1 MEGGGGGSAVPEGDA
16 FWRRAAWTAA
26 LAAVYFVAG
35 RLSLRLSFLPSLATP
50 VWLPSGIAVAA
61 LLLGGGWLWAGVF
74 LGSLFVSAASGQ
86 SVWIACPIAAGN
98 VLEAWLGAWAAR
110 RLAGGKEAL
119 SHPRGVAV
127 FTLLSGF
134 GAALASAAI
143 GAASLCVGRLRPWE
157 RCGSIGLSWWL
168 ADAAGIVVVAPLLIL
183 AATEKFGRWS
193 KEKSAEAGLLFA
205 AVILTGWAVL
215 GGAPAARNYP
225 LDFLCLPVV
234 LWPAFRFGR
243 RETAFTALL
252 LSGAAVGGALRGHGP
267 FFRSDVFETVLLLQI
282 FCAITAAAALAV
294 SSVVDE
300 RRRDQEILQGSRR
313 TLEEAVRSRTE
324 SLTRTLNELQDE
336 IARRGLVETA
346 LERRTRELASSNQE
360 LQQFASVVSHELQ
373 EPLRKI
379 LTFGD
384 LLKTMAADP
393 RREEWEYA
401 ERMEDSARRMQRLVE
416 GILELS
422 RTTGETPPLA
432 PVDLGEVAREVASDF
447 EPLVAEMGGNISI
460 GRLPILNA
468 DRLQMRRLFSNL
480 ISNAYKFRN
489 KAGAPSIRISA
500 EDARDGFVRILV
512 EDNGIG
518 FEEEFA
524 ETIFKPFGR
533 LHRRTDYEGSGL
545 GLAICRRIAMRH
557 GGDIAAKGRPG
568 QGAVFVVTLP
578 V

>member
-1 MEGGGGGSAVPEGDA
+1 MEGGGGGSAAQEGDA

-35 RLSLRLSFLPSLATP
+35 RLSLRLSFVPPGATP

-61 LLLGGGWLWAGVF
+61 LLLGGGWLWPGVF

-86 SVWIACPIAAGN
+86 SVGIAFPIAAGN
-98 VLEAWLGAWAAR
+98 ALEAWLGAWAAR
-110 RLAGGKEAL
+110 SLAGGREAL
-119 SHPRGVAV
+119 SHPRGIAA

-143 GAASLCVGRLRPWE
+143 GAASLCVGRSQPWE
-157 RCGSIGLSWWL
+157 RCASIGLSWWL
-168 ADAAGIVVVAPLLIL
+168 ADAAGIVVLAPLLIL
-183 AATEKFGRWS
+183 AANEKFERWS

-243 RETAFTALL
+243 RETALTALL

-267 FFRSDVFETVLLLQI
+267 FFRGDVFETVLLLQI

-294 SSVVDE
+294 SAVVDE
-300 RRRDQEILQGSRR
+300 RRRDREILQGSQR

-324 SLTRTLNELQDE
+324 SLTRTLNELE
-336 IARRGLVETA
+336 TEVARRALVETA
-346 LERRTRELASSNQE
+346 LESRTRELARSNQE

-422 RTTGETPPLA
+422 RATGETPPLV
-432 PVDLGEVAREVASDF
+432 PVDLGEVAREAASDF
-447 EPLVAEMGGNISI
+447 EPLVAEMGGSISI
-460 GRLPILNA
+460 GSLPILNA

-480 ISNAYKFRN
+480 ISNAYKFRK
-489 KAGAPSIRISA
+489 KAGAPSIRIAA
-500 EDARDGFVRILV
+500 EDARGGFVRILV

-524 ETIFKPFGR
+524 EAIFKPFGR

-557 GGDIAAKGRPG
+557 GGDIAANGRPG